1 MSVHTQAAAPAA
13 PAVAP
18 PTATPVVP
26 PAVPPAAAD
35 LLGALESL
43 PDAPGTR
50 PAEVL
55 LGPLTA
61 PTRIATGP
69 APDAAGGTRSGRGLA
84 VLFWCGGVHVLAYEL
99 DHDRDGGC
107 PRCLAWF
114 LSRNVEF
121 AELPGPEASG
131 DEPGAAARSL
141 ALWQGLGPAL
151 RATVTG
157 LAVRLL
163 GEPAPGGSLATVDRA
178 AGTVRRG
185 LVPPRTGCP
194 GRAPATATTTLSFG
208 SAPELLEKADGALRA
223 RRPLPPT
230 LTSDYLGPHALF
242 REPLV
247 DLDGPLP
254 QAQVGLPLGNGM
266 LEPGV
271 GRTRSFARSRTT
283 AVLEGLERHT
293 GFCHQPARG
302 TVRASLAELGERG
315 LDPRTLGHHSAEQYA
330 REGFLWDPVDPAEEL
345 DWVPVTPLGDG
356 PARYLPEVALSWV
369 RRAGAR
375 RPFFY
380 DTSNGFALGQSPEEA
395 TLHGL
400 FEIVE
405 RDAFLLAWYRRLLLP
420 ELTLGPADRDITE
433 LMERVEVVTGFRVRL
448 YWATLDIDVPVVLA
462 LAQRDADSGP
472 CTLVSTACGLHPRA
486 VAESAIMEVSARVAS
501 LRHAFDDDPAH
512 RQRLAEDV
520 DLLVEMD
527 DHSLLGALP
536 TSRDWYSFLTTPD
549 RPELPLAAAVAAAPR
564 FDTLDQ
570 DLAYVR
576 DRIEAVGTHAY
587 AADVT
592 TPELRWRG
600 LVCTR
605 SFVPGCVPMTF
616 GQATRRLEG
625 LPRLAGGSLPH
636 ASQLPDDMTP
646 ADVPPHP
653 FA

>member
-1 MSVHTQAAAPAA
+1 V
-13 PAVAP
+13 
-18 PTATPVVP
+18 
-26 PAVPPAAAD
+26 
-35 LLGALESL
+35 
-43 PDAPGTR
+43 
-50 PAEVL
+50 
-55 LGPLTA
+55 
-61 PTRIATGP
+61 
-69 APDAAGGTRSGRGLA
+69 A
-84 VLFWCGGVHVLAYEL
+84 VLFWCGSVHVLTYDLE
-99 DHDRDGGC
+99 HGRDGGC

-121 AELPGPEASG
+121 AELPRPGASADGPEAV
-131 DEPGAAARSL
+131 AR
-141 ALWQGLGPAL
+141 ARAHWQQLGPAL

-163 GEPAPGGSLATVDRA
+163 REPAPGGSLATVARA
-178 AGTVRRG
+178 AGPVRRG
-185 LVPPRTGCP
+185 VVPPRTGCP
-194 GRAPATATTTLSFG
+194 GHRPATADTATANAETTTTATATTTTTISFG
-208 SAPELLEKADGALRA
+208 SAPDLLEKAEGALRA
-223 RRPLPPT
+223 RRPLPST

-271 GRTRSFARSRTT
+271 GRTRSFGRSRTT

-293 GFCHQPARG
+293 GFCHQPVDG

-315 LDPRTLGHHSAEQYA
+315 LDPRTLGHHAAEQYA
-330 REGFLWDPVDPAEEL
+330 REDFLWEPVDPAEEL
-345 DWVPVTPLGDG
+345 NWVPLTPLGDG

-375 RPFFY
+375 KPFFY

-462 LAQRDADSGP
+462 LAQRDADAGP
-472 CTLVSTACGLHPRA
+472 CTLVSTAAGLHPRA

-512 RQRLAEDV
+512 RQRLAEDF
-520 DLLVEMD
+520 DLLVDMD

-549 RPELPLAAAVAAAPR
+549 RPELPLAAAVAAAPH

-570 DLAYVR
+570 DLDHVR
-576 DRIEAVGTHAY
+576 GRIEAVGTHAY

-592 TPELRWRG
+592 TSELRWRG

-625 LPRLAGGSLPH
+625 LPRLDGRSLPY
-636 ASQLPDDMTP
+636 ASCLPDDMTP

>member
-1 MSVHTQAAAPAA
+1 MSAQQQAAAPAA
-13 PAVAP
+13 DLVSALSADAGAP
-18 PTATPVVP
+18 
-26 PAVPPAAAD
+26 
-35 LLGALESL
+35 E
-43 PDAPGTR
+43 

-55 LGPLTA
+55 LGPLTD
-61 PTRIATGP
+61 PTRIHADGS
-69 APDAAGGTRSGRGLA
+69 GSGRGLA
-84 VLFWCGGVHVLAYEL
+84 VLFWCGSVHVLVYDLAHE
-99 DHDRDGGC
+99 RDGGC

-114 LSRNVEF
+114 LSRNVEA
-121 AELPGPEASG
+121 AELPFGEVSG
-131 DEPGAAARSL
+131 SDSAGAARSH
-141 ALWQGLGPAL
+141 ALWQQLGPAS
-151 RATVTG
+151 RATVTR
-157 LAVRLL
+157 LAAQLL
-163 GEPAPGGSLATVDRA
+163 RAPSAGGTLATVDRA
-178 AGTVRRG
+178 GGTVRQG
-185 LVPPRTGCP
+185 HVPPRTGCP
-194 GRAPATATTTLSFG
+194 ARRPATATTTIAFG
-208 SAPELLEKADGALRA
+208 SAPELLEKSDGALRA

-230 LTSDYLGPHALF
+230 LTADYLGPHALF

-271 GRTRSFARSRTT
+271 GRTRSFAKSRTT

-293 GFCHQPARG
+293 GFCHQPADG
-302 TVRASLAELGERG
+302 IVRASLAELGTQG
-315 LDPRTLGHHSAEQYA
+315 IDPRTLGCHSADQYA
-330 REGFLWDPVDPAEEL
+330 RDGFLWSPLGAAESVE
-345 DWVPVTPLGDG
+345 WVPVTPLGDG

-375 RPFFY
+375 KPFFY
-380 DTSNGFALGQSPEEA
+380 DTSNGFALGQSHEEA

-405 RDAFLLAWYRRLLLP
+405 RDAFLLTWYRKLLLP
-420 ELTLGPADRDITE
+420 ELTLGPADGDIRE
-433 LMERVEVVTGFRVRL
+433 LMDRVEVVTGFRVRL
-448 YWATLDIDVPVVLA
+448 FWATLDIDIPVVLA

-472 CTLVSTACGLHPRA
+472 CTLVSTAASLYPRA
-486 VAESAIMEVSARVAS
+486 AAESAIFEVSARVAS
-501 LRHAFDDDPAH
+501 LRHAFDNDPVH
-512 RQRLAEDV
+512 RQRLAEDFDSLV
-520 DLLVEMD
+520 DMD

-536 TSRDWYSFLTTPD
+536 SSREWFAFLTTPD
-549 RPELPLAAAVAAAPR
+549 RPEIPLTAAAAAAPE
-564 FDTLDQ
+564 FDSLDK
-570 DLAYVR
+570 DLDHVR
-576 DRIEAVGTHAY
+576 AQIEATGTHAY

-625 LPRLAGGSLPH
+625 LPRLHGGSLPH

>member
-1 MSVHTQAAAPAA
+1 MSAPKQVVPQAAPHDLVSALTAGTGAP
-13 PAVAP
+13 
-18 PTATPVVP
+18 
-26 PAVPPAAAD
+26 
-35 LLGALESL
+35 E
-43 PDAPGTR
+43 

-55 LGPLTA
+55 LGPLTG
-61 PTRIATGP
+61 PTRIHASGS
-69 APDAAGGTRSGRGLA
+69 GSGRGLA
-84 VLFWCGGVHVLAYEL
+84 VLFWCGSVHVLAYETDDL
-99 DHDRDGGC
+99 AHDGDGDGNGDDHGGGC

-121 AELPGPEASG
+121 AELPYEEPSGPGSAEAAHSH
-131 DEPGAAARSL
+131 
-141 ALWQGLGPAL
+141 ALWQRLGPAL
-151 RATVTG
+151 RTTVTR
-157 LAVRLL
+157 LAAQLL
-163 GEPAPGGSLATVDRA
+163 RAPSAGGALATVDRA

-185 LVPPRTGCP
+185 HVPPRTGCP
-194 GRAPATATTTLSFG
+194 ARRSATATTAIAFG
-208 SAPELLEKADGALRA
+208 SAPELLQKSEGALRA
-223 RRPLPPT
+223 RRPLPST
-230 LTSDYLGPHALF
+230 LTTDYLGPHSMF

-293 GFCHQPARG
+293 GFCHQPAEG
-302 TVRASLAELGERG
+302 LVKASLAELGSQG
-315 LDPRTLGHHSAEQYA
+315 LDPRTLGVHSAEQYA
-330 REGFLWDPVDPAEEL
+330 RDGFLWAPLDAAETVE
-345 DWVPVTPLGDG
+345 WVPITPLGDG

-375 RPFFY
+375 KPFFY
-380 DTSNGFALGQSPEEA
+380 DTSNGFALGQSHEEA

-405 RDAFLLAWYRRLLLP
+405 RDAFLLAWYRKLLLP
-420 ELTLGPADRDITE
+420 ELTLGPADGDIRE

-448 YWATLDIDVPVVLA
+448 YWATSDIDIPVVLA
-462 LAQRDADSGP
+462 LARRDADAGP
-472 CTLVSTACGLHPRA
+472 CTLVSTASGLYPRA
-486 VAESAIMEVSARVAS
+486 AAESAVMEVSARVAS
-501 LRHAFDDDPAH
+501 LRHSFDDDPAH
-512 RQRLAEDV
+512 RQRLAEDFDSLV
-520 DLLVEMD
+520 DMD

-536 TSRDWYSFLTTPD
+536 TSRDWFSFLTTPD
-549 RPELPLAAAVAAAPR
+549 RPELRLAEVAAAAPE
-564 FDTLDQ
+564 FDTLDK
-570 DLAYVR
+570 DLDHVR
-576 DRIEAVGTHAY
+576 GRIEAVGCPVY

-605 SFVPGCVPMTF
+605 SFVPGCLPMTF
-616 GQATRRLEG
+616 GHGTRRLEG
-625 LPRLAGGSLPH
+625 LPRLHSGSLPH